1 VLTNWHSAVYRER
14 LQEMMKRLQGRL
26 AELRDEGTRVGEG
39 EVCAAFAAPPLD
51 IADQGSHEFEE
62 AVTLG
67 LADNEQH
74 LMEEIDAALARIEE
88 GTFGICQHCGQAI
101 SKERLR
107 ALPYSRTCVFC
118 MGELKKP

>member
-1 VLTNWHSAVYRER
+1 MKGRVSGKGKSA
-14 LQEMMKRLQGRL
+14 
-26 AELRDEGTRVGEG
+26 LR
-39 EVCAAFAAPPLD
+39 FAAPPLD
-51 IADQGSHEFEE
+51 IADQGSHEVEE

-101 SKERLR
+101 SKESLR
-107 ALPYSRTCVFC
+107 ALPYSRTCVLC